1 MKTTLSRTTAMLASA
16 CLVGVSMINAC
27 ASPGDSAGTVQDPT
41 VLSPGAKLWAENCI
55 RCHNLRPPESL
66 SDSQWEVVVHHMR
79 VRANLTADEH
89 RAILAFLKNGF

>member
-1 MKTTLSRTTAMLASA
+1 MKTTLSKTIAILAAA
-16 CLVGVSMINAC
+16 CFVGVSMINGC
-27 ASPGDSAGTVQDPT
+27 ASPAKPAGTGQDPT
-41 VLSPGAKLWAENCI
+41 ALSPGARLWADNCI